1 MCNVQLYPQLQQQ
14 LTLLLPQAKPALLAN
29 LALTVLALSQ
39 SADCH
44 LATLAMVLPL
54 AGKRENL
61 IQRLRRWL
69 KNPRL
74 RQRVYYVPLIK
85 HLFAHW
91 EGAEVALVMDRTDL
105 NNRWSVLVLG
115 VAYGKR
121 AIPLAWCLL
130 KFGSTTAEMQRKLLQ
145 KVQPWLPDA
154 KQVRI
159 TLFADS
165 EFRAVEV
172 QRYCRKQDWH
182 WQIGVK
188 SDTYFRA
195 LNGGAWQ
202 RLNSLGVTRGQR
214 LYVQNLYLTQEH
226 DFGPVNL
233 MVDWNPEEEA
243 ARYIVLD
250 QLANGQAW
258 RRGRKRFWI
267 EPSFRDW
274 KSYGFDLEN
283 SALQDPQRIEN
294 LVLAMAV
301 TTLWMLHL
309 GQRLTRTGQRTL
321 LEADH
326 KQDYSLF
333 RLGRDWLRRALA
345 LGQSIEVGFTVTH

>member
-1 MCNVQLYPQLQQQ
+1 MCNVQLYPQLLQQ
-14 LTLLLPQAKPALLAN
+14 LTLLLPQARPALVAN
-29 LALTVLALSQ
+29 LALTVLALAQ
-39 SADCH
+39 SRDCH
-44 LATLAMVLPL
+44 LATLATVLPL
-54 AGKRENL
+54 EGKRENL

-74 RQRVYYVPLIK
+74 TQRVYYVPLIK
-85 HLFAHW
+85 HLFTHW

-105 NNRWSVLVLG
+105 TNRHSLLVLG

-130 KFGSTTAEMQRKLLQ
+130 GFGSTTAEMQVKLLK
-145 KVQPWLPDA
+145 KVQPWLPAA
-154 KQVRI
+154 KDKRI
-159 TLFADS
+159 TLFADC
-165 EFRAVEV
+165 EFRAVAV
-172 QRYCRKQDWH
+172 QRYCRQQKWH

-188 SDTYFRA
+188 SDTYFRTP
-195 LNGGAWQ
+195 NGAWQ
-202 RLNSLGVTRGQR
+202 RLNSLGVTPGER
-214 LYVQNLYLTQEH
+214 LYVQNIYLTQEH
-226 DFGPVNL
+226 DFGRVNL
-233 MVDWNPEEEA
+233 MVDWNPEEDA

-250 QLANGQAW
+250 QKADGQAW

-267 EPSFRDW
+267 EMTFRDW

-283 SALQDPQRIEN
+283 SRLEDPQRIEN

-309 GQRLTRTGQRTL
+309 GQRLTHTGQRTL

-333 RLGRDWLRRALA
+333 RLGRDWLRRRLA
-345 LGQSIEVGFTVTH
+345 LGQPIDVGFTVAH